1 MLFNLSFFKTS
12 LITAI
17 PYIPVTL
24 ALAAVPLIFGLFFGI
39 IIATVRIYRV
49 PVFSEIFHF
58 FVTFYSGIPNM
69 VALLLFNLIYITRFT
84 PVENGGLI
92 VVLIVFTLDRVVYLS
107 ETIRSAYLSV
117 PKGQYEAAYSVGM
130 TELQT
135 LRKIIIPQ
143 MIPVALPS
151 MTSHIVG
158 AIKNTSI
165 VMVVGVYD
173 VLNSALKP
181 CMDTYS
187 FIEGYIAA
195 AVIFWVINAFVE
207 FVFSKFEKKLK
218 NKKNGEKSHV

>member
-24 ALAAVPLIFGLFFGI
+24 ALAVVPLIFGLFFGI

-49 PVFSEIFHF
+49 PVLSEIFHF

>member
-49 PVFSEIFHF
+49 PVLSEIFHF

>member
-49 PVFSEIFHF
+49 PVLSEIFHF

-117 PKGQYEAAYSVGM
+117 PKEQYEAAYSVGM